1 MENLERNLMVPNM
14 EENAHKSRCT
24 ECPAYNGC
32 MGIWLD
38 YFAGKGCLE

>member
-1 MENLERNLMVPNM
+1 MENLERNLNTD
-14 EENAHKSRCT
+14 ENAHKSICT

-38 YFAGKGCLE
+38 YFAGKKYL